1 MVMAH
6 ISSGSQLGPYE
17 LEALIGKGGTGEV
30 YRAHDSRLNRRV
42 ALKVLAP
49 EFTTDADRLARFT
62 QEARTTALL
71 NHPNVIA
78 VYDVGTHLGV
88 PFVVSELLDGETL
101 RARIAGGAL
110 PLSTALTYGLELAR
124 GLVAAHSLGITHRD
138 LKPENVFVTRDDRV
152 KILDFGLATC
162 REAALACAGPDSST
176 SSGGGM
182 VGTIGYAAPEQIRGD
197 CADHRSDI
205 FSFGVV
211 LYEMIAGAA
220 PFRRNAPID
229 TIIAILNSDPPP
241 LSGRQ
246 RIPQHVNA
254 IVRHCLEKKPSAR
267 FQSAHDLAF
276 SLDLALRWINESR
289 SASARVAWRAFSR
302 AVLPN
307 AVAAMLQ
314 LF

>member
-1 MVMAH
+1 MKRDLPLGHGDGRHSGYNDAACKTEHAALPSSHLSSLALFGSRLRFVVMVMAH

-49 EFTTDADRLARFT
+49 KFTADADRLARFT

-182 VGTIGYAAPEQIRGD
+182 VGTIGYAAPEQIRGARNHLVKHHAEAED
-197 CADHRSDI
+197 IRSVI
-205 FSFGVV
+205 S
-211 LYEMIAGAA
+211 
-220 PFRRNAPID
+220 
-229 TIIAILNSDPPP
+229 
-241 LSGRQ
+241 
-246 RIPQHVNA
+246 
-254 IVRHCLEKKPSAR
+254 
-267 FQSAHDLAF
+267 
-276 SLDLALRWINESR
+276 
-289 SASARVAWRAFSR
+289 
-302 AVLPN
+302 
-307 AVAAMLQ
+307 AVAAD
-314 LF
+314 LFRRRVADGSNHSAARRGR